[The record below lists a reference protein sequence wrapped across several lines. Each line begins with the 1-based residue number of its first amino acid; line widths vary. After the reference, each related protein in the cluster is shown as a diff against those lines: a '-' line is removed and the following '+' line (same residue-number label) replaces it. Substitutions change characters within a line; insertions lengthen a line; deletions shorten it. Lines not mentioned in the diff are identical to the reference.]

1 MFVLCNP
8 KAGHNTEA
16 IARYLEKVYRDLFI
30 IRIEGKDNFRKA
42 LEEMAE
48 EKRRITVMG
57 GDGTV
62 NLACQVLA
70 NSNVSL
76 GIIPTGDDNDFSNA
90 LGIPKDPFEAMKVA
104 RIGKNKLIDL
114 GKVNDT
120 YFCNSF
126 GIGFDADVL
135 KLAKEYKS
143 ETLQKL
149 FQCTNFPVKADLF
162 LENNESM
169 LFEDALMV
177 TFANGE
183 TECGGIKINKDFSF
197 NDHKLGATIVR
208 KMSKTSKLFSF
219 LFLFSNFFDFNNS
232 ISYQKVDFAELE
244 ILNQVKMHVDGEEF
258 FSEKLDVKICPDA
271 LRIIIA

>member
-1 MFVLCNP
+1 
-8 KAGHNTEA
+8 
-16 IARYLEKVYRDLFI
+16 
-30 IRIEGKDNFRKA
+30 
-42 LEEMAE
+42 
-48 EKRRITVMG
+48 
-57 GDGTV
+57 
-62 NLACQVLA
+62 
-70 NSNVSL
+70 
-76 GIIPTGDDNDFSNA
+76 
-90 LGIPKDPFEAMKVA
+90 
-104 RIGKNKLIDL
+104 
-114 GKVNDT
+114 
-120 YFCNSF
+120 
-126 GIGFDADVL
+126 
-135 KLAKEYKS
+135 
-143 ETLQKL
+143 
-149 FQCTNFPVKADLF
+149 
-162 LENNESM
+162 M
-169 LFEDALMV
+169 L